1 MRRYRASYT
10 GAMPA
15 EQKEADLTEF
25 AYGRR
30 MSARLSF
37 TLQLNIFDSE
47 YIQNRRDRVLR
58 NNVVFSFGRVTGPQC
73 YIEAQA
79 VTGVDAGVNDAS
91 SAVFVKVIFTQ
102 DPD

>member
-1 MRRYRASYT
+1 M
-10 GAMPA
+10 
-15 EQKEADLTEF
+15 
-25 AYGRR
+25 
-30 MSARLSF
+30 
-37 TLQLNIFDSE
+37 
-47 YIQNRRDRVLR
+47 LR